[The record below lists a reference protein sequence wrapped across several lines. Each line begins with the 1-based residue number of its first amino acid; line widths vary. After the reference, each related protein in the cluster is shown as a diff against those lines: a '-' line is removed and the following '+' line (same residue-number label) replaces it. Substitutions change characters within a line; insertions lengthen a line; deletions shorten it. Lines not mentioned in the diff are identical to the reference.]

1 MVRRIQIAAFLTTVV
16 GLQALGQVEN
26 RQAAYLAKP
35 AFYVDALCFA
45 AGDTLSSRLDL
56 YIQVPYEALRFLKEM
71 NGFVSKYEVTVD
83 ILDSG
88 QDLLQEKTLNEEIH
102 EEKFDQTIS
111 ERGFNLTQSHFEL
124 SPGKYSLVVQ
134 VRDKDSDKVFRIE
147 KDIFVPTFSHRTL
160 SISDIMLV
168 GHINVEGE
176 KKIIQPIVSGNVGNL
191 SDDFNLFFE
200 VYNGTDLRQIEITY
214 RIFNAKKQAIVT
226 KSEVQPL
233 EAGPNQFFIPV
244 DRSGLPLG
252 NYVLS
257 VQTRPPEDSLATD
270 EYKSLIAVSTRWLQ
284 VHWAGMPT
292 TINDLSL
299 AIDQLVYLAKDRE
312 LDHIKEASTEKE
324 RMERFRE
331 FWKRYDPSPNSE
343 RNERMEEYFGRVEYA
358 NQHFSHY
365 IDGWKT
371 DMGMVFIIL
380 GSPNNVD
387 RHPFEV
393 DSKPYEVWSYYD
405 INRQF
410 VFVDETGF
418 GDYRLITPFWD
429 LWNNRR

>member
-1 MVRRIQIAAFLTTVV
+1 MVRRIQIAAFLTMVV

-26 RQAAYLAKP
+26 RQPAYLAKP

-88 QDLLQEKTLNEEIH
+88 QDLLQEKTLNEEIR

-111 ERGFNLTQSHFEL
+111 EQGFNLTQSHFEL

-134 VRDKDSDKVFRIE
+134 VQDKDSDKVFRIE

-168 GHINVEGE
+168 GHISVEGE

-191 SDDFNLFFE
+191 SEDFNLFFE

-214 RIFNAKKQAIVT
+214 RIFNSKKQAIVT
-226 KSEVQPL
+226 KAEVQPL

-244 DRSGLPLG
+244 DRAGLPLG

-299 AIDQLVYLAKDRE
+299 AIDQLVYLAKDWE
-312 LDHIKEASTEKE
+312 LDHIKETSAEKE

-343 RNERMEEYFGRVEYA
+343 RNERMEEYYGRVEYA
-358 NQHFSHY
+358 NQNFSHY

-418 GDYRLITPFWD
+418 GDYRLVTPFWD